1 MKEKSG
7 GAVGGGGVIVKLM
20 VTLRKQRFGGTP
32 GEHGAKDQRQ
42 VGAGVLNGRFRREH
56 QEGAGDGE
64 EQGNDGNGKV
74 GVDVF
79 LGRFLLMTSLYIVGW
94 TVYFFLV
101 ST

>member
-42 VGAGVLNGRFRREH
+42 VGAGVLNGSRRAD
-56 QEGAGDGE
+56 GNACAAAGKEDGE
-64 EQGNDGNGKV
+64 ESDQSV
-74 GVDVF
+74 V
-79 LGRFLLMTSLYIVGW
+79 
-94 TVYFFLV
+94 
-101 ST
+101 